1 MLSRFLP
8 QNYDLQKPVALIAG
22 GDLYPVLTAERF
34 RQHAVP
40 LKLIAFNG
48 ETREDLIES
57 FPKSDRVVIKV
68 GQLGKMLK
76 ALQKF
81 EVGYALMAGQITPKR
96 LFRGL
101 YPDLKAIHILTR
113 LNEKNADTIFGA
125 IANEIE
131 KIGVVQLDARAFL
144 DSELAQSGLMAG
156 KQLKEEL
163 RYIQHGI
170 HIAKEI
176 ARLDIGQGVVVR
188 SGTVL
193 AVEAFEGT
201 DAMLRRAGAFKTDHA
216 LFIKTVKPHQDY
228 RFDVPVFGMRTLE
241 TLTEAG
247 IHFAALEADNT
258 IILEKE
264 KVLRAAAK
272 KKIQIYGYD
281 GDTLNCEEG

>member
-8 QNYDLQKPVALIAG
+8 ENYDPQKPVALIAG
-22 GDLYPVLTAERF
+22 RELYPVLTAERF
-34 RQHAVP
+34 RQHGIP
-40 LKLIAFNG
+40 LKLIAFHG
-48 ETREDLIES
+48 ETSEDLIES
-57 FPKSDRVVIKV
+57 FPASDRVVIKV
-68 GQLGKMLK
+68 GQLGRMLK
-76 ALQKF
+76 ALKKF
-81 EVGYALMAGQITPKR
+81 GAGYALMAGQITPKR

-101 YPDLKAIHILTR
+101 HPDLKAIRILASLR
-113 LNEKNADTIFGA
+113 EKNAETIFGA

-131 KIGVVQLDARAFL
+131 QIGVVQLDARALL
-144 DSELAQSGLMAG
+144 DSELAQAGLMAG

-163 RYIQHGI
+163 RYIEHGI
-170 HIAKEI
+170 RIAKDI

-201 DAMLRRAGAFKTDHA
+201 DAMLRRAGEFKTNHS

-241 TLTEAG
+241 VLDETG
-247 IHFAALEADNT
+247 IRFAALEADRT

-264 KVLRAAAK
+264 KVLRAATQ

-281 GDTLNCEEG
+281 GDTSDTEQG